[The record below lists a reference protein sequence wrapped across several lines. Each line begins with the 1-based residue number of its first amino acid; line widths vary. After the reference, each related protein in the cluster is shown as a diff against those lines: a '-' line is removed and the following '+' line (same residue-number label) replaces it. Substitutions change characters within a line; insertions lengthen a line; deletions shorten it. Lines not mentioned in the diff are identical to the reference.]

1 MMTTLISDALKKQL
15 EERLNAQPLLR
26 NPRTGTVQSQT
37 LWETETTESFVHSEL
52 YPVKLVNEQW
62 VRVS

>member
-1 MMTTLISDALKKQL
+1 MMNTFISDALKKTAGSTA
-15 EERLNAQPLLR
+15 EVVH
-26 NPRTGTVQSQT
+26 PRTGTVQSQT

-62 VRVS
+62 MKVS